1 MHNCLENNS
10 INFKEGTQIISI
22 ISAGVVLE
30 AVRLRVSQLSQ
41 SDVHYWKQIQGKNLH
56 EVSETKYLK

>member
-10 INFKEGTQIISI
+10 INFKEGGGLQG
-22 ISAGVVLE
+22 SAGVVLE

-41 SDVHYWKQIQGKNLH
+41 SDVHYWKQIQGKSLH